1 MKSQNI
7 FLIGPMGAG
16 KTTIGRYLA
25 NELKYTFYDTDKE
38 IETRTGANIPWIF
51 DVEGEAGFRKRE
63 EQAVARLTALQGI
76 VMATGGGCVL
86 SPNNR
91 ALLASRGI
99 VIYLQVSI
107 AQQMTR
113 LSHAKD
119 RPLLKQGKNLQ
130 HTLEKLV
137 AEREPL
143 YIALADFIIETDH
156 FSPRIIAQ
164 DIITKLKAPLD
175 EEES

>member
-25 NELKYTFYDTDKE
+25 NELKFAFYDTDKE
-38 IETRTGANIPWIF
+38 IESRTGADIPWIF
-51 DVEGEAGFRKRE
+51 DVEGETGFRKRE
-63 EQAVARLTALQGI
+63 SQVIAKLTTLQGI

-86 SPNNR
+86 SPDNR
-91 ALLASRGI
+91 ALLASRGL

-107 AQQMTR
+107 AQQLRR

-119 RPLLKQGKNLQ
+119 RPLLLRGKNPKEA
-130 HTLEKLV
+130 LEKLV

-143 YIALADFIIETDH
+143 YLALADHVIETDGL
-156 FSPRIIAQ
+156 SPRIIAQ
-164 DIITKLKAPLD
+164 DIIAKLHTPLAEGD
-175 EEES
+175 E